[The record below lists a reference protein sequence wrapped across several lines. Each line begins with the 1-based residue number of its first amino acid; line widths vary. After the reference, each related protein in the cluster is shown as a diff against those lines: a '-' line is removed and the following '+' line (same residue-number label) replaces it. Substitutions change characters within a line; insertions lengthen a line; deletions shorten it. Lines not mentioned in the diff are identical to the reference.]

1 MLLLSINMKKNREQ
15 KVIYTINPKLQDRKF
30 EFTAESKAFLEKGQL
45 FLKEKGVLNLANL
58 QEIHP
63 FGTLNVKF
71 HKKIIRLDLVIFFF
85 VYL

>member
-58 QEIHP
+58 
-63 FGTLNVKF
+63 
-71 HKKIIRLDLVIFFF
+71 
-85 VYL
+85 